1 MSKIVSSVAP
11 HSFKRRGWKFWICTH
26 CYAPRSLH
34 PRVIWV
40 RARPLNENYYLSKD
54 APHFKE
60 GW

>member
-1 MSKIVSSVAP
+1 MSESKVAP
-11 HSFKRRGWKFWICTH
+11 HPFRRRGWRFWICDY

-34 PRVIWV
+34 PRRIWA
-40 RARPLNENYYLSKD
+40 RARALGSNHYLSKD